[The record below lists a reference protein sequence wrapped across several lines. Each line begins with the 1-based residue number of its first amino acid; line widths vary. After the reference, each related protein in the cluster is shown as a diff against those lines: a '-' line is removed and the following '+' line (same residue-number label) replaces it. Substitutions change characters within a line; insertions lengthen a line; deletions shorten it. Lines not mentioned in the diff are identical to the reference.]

1 MRSLRF
7 LQLDVF
13 CERPGGGNPL
23 GVVIGADGWSSGR
36 MQAFAAWTQL
46 VETTYILPATDPRAD
61 YRLRIFTPSREIA
74 FAGHPSVGTAH
85 AALTLHLAQPR
96 DGLLMQECASGLL
109 PLRVAGEADMRRI
122 AVQAPT
128 ARALRV
134 APDIAA
140 ELEQILTGLPLGQIA
155 PALVE
160 GGRRWWIA
168 ELAHE
173 AQLRFWIP
181 PHAQIAALAAAS
193 DSLGLALFARSTNNA
208 RGIVVR
214 AFPCGVGIAEDPA
227 SGAANG
233 LIAARIRACEP
244 QGPLADGYRV
254 SQGREI
260 GHDATLEIEIDAD
273 GAVWVGGMTHT
284 IIDGT
289 LQWPEPA

>member
-13 CERPGGGNPL
+13 SEQAGGGNPL
-23 GVVIGADGWSSGR
+23 GVVVGADGWSSAR

-46 VETTYILPATDPRAD
+46 VETTWILPPTDARAD

-85 AALTLHLAQPR
+85 AVLALHLAQPR
-96 DGLLMQECASGLL
+96 DGLLMQECGSGLL
-109 PLRVAGEADMRRI
+109 PLRVAGDPEARRI

-128 ARALRV
+128 ALTRRV
-134 APDIAA
+134 APD
-140 ELEQILTGLPLGQIA
+140 LDPQLLQILDRLPLGAIA

-168 ELAHE
+168 ECADV
-173 AQLRFWIP
+173 AALRGWDP
-181 PHAQIAALAAAS
+181 PHARIAALAAAS
-193 DSLGLALFARSTNNA
+193 DSLGLALFARENGGA
-208 RGIVVR
+208 RAIVVR

-233 LIAARIRACEP
+233 LIAARIRECEP
-244 QGPLADGYRV
+244 DGPLAGGYRV

-260 GHDATLEIEIDAD
+260 GHDATLDVAIDAD
-273 GAVWVGGMTHT
+273 AAVWVGGRTHT

-289 LQWPEPA
+289 LQWPGIG

>member
-13 CERPGGGNPL
+13 SERPGGGNPL
-23 GVVIGADGWSSGR
+23 GVVVGADRWTTAR
-36 MQAFAAWTQL
+36 MQAFAAWTKL
-46 VETTYILPATDPRAD
+46 VETTYIVAASEPRAD

-85 AALTLHLAQPR
+85 AVLELSLAAPR
-96 DGLLMQECASGLL
+96 DGLLMQECGSGVL
-109 PLRVAGEADMRRI
+109 PLRITGDAASRRI
-122 AVQAPT
+122 AVQAPA
-128 ARALRV
+128 ARTQRE
-134 APDIAA
+134 APDLDP
-140 ELEQILTGLPLGQIA
+140 ELLQILAGLQLGAIA

-168 ELAHE
+168 ELADASE
-173 AQLRFWIP
+173 LRAWKP
-181 PHAQIAALAAAS
+181 PHARIAALAAAS
-193 DSLGLALFARSTNNA
+193 DSLGIALFARGSE
-208 RGIVVR
+208 RSLVVR

-244 QGPLADGYRV
+244 AGPLAAGYRV

-260 GHDATLEIEIDAD
+260 GHDATLDVSIDPD
-273 GAVWVGGMTHT
+273 GAVWVGGRTHT
-284 IIDGT
+284 IIDGR
-289 LQWPEPA
+289 LEWPGDV